1 MVVRLEG
8 KVQGQDIIFNHVQG
22 DDWEAV
28 IPKNLTG
35 IYIVDLT
42 AWDDA
47 GNVAYTTRY
56 IITIDLSAL
65 RICLEPYPY
74 WADLLPDDYQRQ
86 ISCSE
91 YYAELLRGMS

>member
-8 KVQGQDIIFNHVQG
+8 KVQGQDVIFNHIQG

-28 IPKNLTG
+28 IPAVSSG
-35 IYIVDLT
+35 IYIVSLN

-47 GNVAYTTRY
+47 GNMAYTSKY

-65 RICLEPYPY
+65 RICLEPYLY
-74 WADLLPDDYQRQ
+74 WIELLSDKYSSQ

-91 YYAELLRGMS
+91 YYAELLKGVS